1 MRREAVQGILVAGL
15 AAATAAPS
23 LGNGFVYDDVPAI
36 VENPLLHSL
45 ANSAH
50 VWVSSYWR
58 AGPLYR
64 PLTVQLFALEW
75 WVGGGAPWPFH
86 LVNIVLYAAVAW
98 LVYRLARRVLPAGAA
113 LAAAALFAAHPVHV
127 EVTANA
133 VGQNELLA
141 ALFVLLAV
149 ERYLAWRESGG
160 LGAPRR
166 GALALLY
173 LLAIAAKET
182 GYVLPALLAAAE
194 VLAVADR
201 RPWRDRWRETAPA
214 YLMLAGVALI
224 GLLVR
229 VIVLGG
235 LKGEV
240 AALPLRGLAAGERA
254 IVMLAAAPEW
264 FRLLLWP
271 AHLQANYGP
280 PALPTGAGLGARHL
294 VGLGLLIATVA
305 LVAWAWRR
313 APAVALGLVWV
324 AIALAPVS
332 NLVTA
337 TGVLIAERTLLLPSV
352 GAVLAAG
359 WGIGWLAIRLTGR
372 RAAEIGLAAG
382 LVVLCAAG
390 AVRSARRATVWRSQA
405 GFFEQLERDAPGSY
419 RAQFAAGTY
428 FSAARRVSD
437 AERTLSAA
445 RALYQEDPAVYET
458 LGQLYRI
465 EKRCDRALPI
475 FAEGVQRHPEGTV
488 LRSRLIECLLAVGD
502 TARARAVARDALA
515 RGQTEFEST
524 LRRLGEG
531 SGENR
536 LP

>member
-1 MRREAVQGILVAGL
+1 MRREAVPGILVAGL

-45 ANSAH
+45 AQSAH
-50 VWVSSYWR
+50 IWASSYWR
-58 AGPLYR
+58 AGMLYR
-64 PLTVQLFALEW
+64 PLTIQLFALEW
-75 WVGGGAPWPFH
+75 RTAGGAPWPFH
-86 LVNIVLYAAVAW
+86 LANIVLYAAVAW

-113 LAAAALFAAHPVHV
+113 FAAAALFAVHPVHV

-133 VGQNELLA
+133 VGQSELLA

-160 LGAPRR
+160 LGAGRR
-166 GALALLY
+166 GGLALLY

-194 VLAVADR
+194 ILMVAGR
-201 RPWRDRWRETAPA
+201 GPRRDRWRAIAPA
-214 YLMLAGVALI
+214 YLILAAVAVT

-229 VIVLGG
+229 LIVFGG
-235 LKGEV
+235 PKGEV
-240 AALPLRGLAAGERA
+240 AELPLRGLVAGERA
-254 IVMLAAAPEW
+254 IVMLAAVPEW

-271 AHLQANYGP
+271 AHLQAHYGP
-280 PALPTGAGLGARHL
+280 PALPTGGGFGARHWL
-294 VGLGLLIATVA
+294 GLWLLIATLA
-305 LVAWAWRR
+305 LAGWAWRR
-313 APAVALGLVWV
+313 APVVALGLAWA

-337 TGVLIAERTLLLPSV
+337 TGVLVAERTLFLPSV

-372 RAAEIGLAAG
+372 RMAEAVVAAG
-382 LVVLCAAG
+382 LVVLGTVA

-419 RAQFAAGTY
+419 RAQLAAGTY
-428 FSAARRVSD
+428 FSTVRRVTD

-458 LGQLYRI
+458 LGQLYRM
-465 EKRCDRALPI
+465 EKRCDRALPV

-524 LRRLGEG
+524 LRRLGDG
-531 SGENR
+531 PGGGR

>member
-1 MRREAVQGILVAGL
+1 MAMRRGGL
-15 AAATAAPS
+15 SGAPGPRPAAATGAPS

-64 PLTVQLFALEW
+64 PLPVQLFALEW
-75 WVGGGAPWPFH
+75 WVGAG
-86 LVNIVLYAAVAW
+86 AW
-98 LVYRLARRVLPAGAA
+98 LVYRLPRRVLPAGAA

-254 IVMLAAAPEW
+254 IARAAAAP
-264 FRLLLWP
+264 
-271 AHLQANYGP
+271 G
-280 PALPTGAGLGARHL
+280 G
-294 VGLGLLIATVA
+294 
-305 LVAWAWRR
+305 
-313 APAVALGLVWV
+313 
-324 AIALAPVS
+324 
-332 NLVTA
+332 
-337 TGVLIAERTLLLPSV
+337 
-352 GAVLAAG
+352 
-359 WGIGWLAIRLTGR
+359 
-372 RAAEIGLAAG
+372 
-382 LVVLCAAG
+382 
-390 AVRSARRATVWRSQA
+390 
-405 GFFEQLERDAPGSY
+405 
-419 RAQFAAGTY
+419 
-428 FSAARRVSD
+428 
-437 AERTLSAA
+437 
-445 RALYQEDPAVYET
+445 
-458 LGQLYRI
+458 
-465 EKRCDRALPI
+465 
-475 FAEGVQRHPEGTV
+475 
-488 LRSRLIECLLAVGD
+488 
-502 TARARAVARDALA
+502 
-515 RGQTEFEST
+515 
-524 LRRLGEG
+524 
-531 SGENR
+531 
-536 LP
+536 